1 MRLRIAIVMV
11 LALLVA
17 LVAGCKTA
25 SSTGSAGQSD
35 PASIEASATDEALPT
50 DGTDG
55 AAEGELSGPPMSGE
69 ELIPFIRGMGISHKG
84 EKLWVIV
91 RSIEKSEAAATQKLI
106 AAFPIFGDL
115 VTYYVI
121 EPTEHLQG
129 LKAGG
134 WAIVEAYRDK
144 PAADSIELG
153 KRGAPDAQ
161 VVQVTITCDDPIP
174 VFEDQMGG
182 LDDSIETTV
191 P

>member
-69 ELIPFIRGMGISHKG
+69 ELIPFIRG
-84 EKLWVIV
+84 IV